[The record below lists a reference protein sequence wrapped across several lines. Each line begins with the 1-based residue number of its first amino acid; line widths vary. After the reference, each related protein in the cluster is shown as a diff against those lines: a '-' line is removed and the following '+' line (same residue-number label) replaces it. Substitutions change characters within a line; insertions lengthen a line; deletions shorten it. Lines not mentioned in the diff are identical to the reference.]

1 MAALFAI
8 TFIGDLMGRR
18 KEMLSD
24 RATPFD
30 QFGSSSTK
38 VPGLQRTNFF
48 WIKKKKKKPTNLNF
62 NSTDGREEL
71 QGGHEK
77 CQRHGKRAVSYFT
90 SFQCRSVG

>member
-38 VPGLQRTNFF
+38 VPGLQRTNLFGLPKNN
-48 WIKKKKKKPTNLNF
+48 KKIQET
-62 NSTDGREEL
+62 
-71 QGGHEK
+71 
-77 CQRHGKRAVSYFT
+77 
-90 SFQCRSVG
+90 